1 MKKLFDITFE
11 EDALE
16 FIESLDQKAADK
28 VFKVL
33 ERAQYENNPKLF
45 SKLTQTI
52 WEFRIKYAGRE
63 YRLFAFWDEEHK
75 SMVICTHGFEKKT
88 QKTPLNEIR
97 KAEEKRKNYRK

>member
-1 MKKLFDITFE
+1 MKKLFNITFE

-16 FIESLDQKAADK
+16 FIESLEQKAGDK

-33 ERAQYENNPKLF
+33 ERAQYENNPTFF
-45 SKLTQTI
+45 SKLTKTI

-63 YRLFAFWDEEHK
+63 YRLLAFGDADSK

-97 KAEEKRKNYRK
+97 KAEDKRKNYRK

>member
-11 EDALE
+11 EEALE

-33 ERAQYENNPKLF
+33 ERAQYEHNPTLF
-45 SKLTQTI
+45 SKLTKTI

-63 YRLFAFWDEEHK
+63 YRLLAFWDEASK

-88 QKTPLNEIR
+88 QKTPPNEIK
-97 KAEEKRKNYRK
+97 KAEEKRKNFRK